1 MRKQGGIAIVTRPTR
16 LAGQRQRWG
25 TPAQA
30 RFLLRRARAAEALRA
45 VAAQPLEEQ
54 ALRVELAEQ
63 AAVSEISNVEAEDQE
78 YQETIRG
85 LQRDLDFDLPV
96 TLVDRA
102 FLPNFEFENYQTVV
116 VVGQD
121 GLVANAAKY
130 VAGLPIIGV
139 NPDPAHIDGIL
150 LPFRPAD
157 ARDAVERTLALRH
170 RARQVTLAEA
180 VLNDGQTL
188 LAFND
193 FFVGAAS
200 HVSAKYMVEVNG
212 QRESQSSSGLLV
224 STGAGST
231 GWLSS
236 VVNMACGV
244 SRFMGRELRG
254 SVRLDWEERRLVW
267 AVREPFLSKASQI
280 GLVAGWIEDGHELV
294 VESQMAEGGVIFSDG
309 VPEDAI
315 AFPTG
320 TIARIGLSRQ
330 TANLVVP

>member
-1 MRKQGGIAIVTRPTR
+1 MRKLGGIAIVTRPTR
-16 LAGQRQRWG
+16 LAGLRQRWG

-30 RFLLRRARAAEALRA
+30 RFVLRRARAAEAMRV
-45 VAAQPLEEQ
+45 VAAAAPDEQ
-54 ALRVELAEQ
+54 AQRAELAEE
-63 AAVSEISNVEAEDQE
+63 AASAEFSQVEAEDQG

-102 FLPNFEFENYQTVV
+102 FLPNFEFENYQVVV

-121 GLVANAAKY
+121 GLVANTAKY
-130 VAGLPIIGV
+130 VAGLPIVGV
-139 NPDPAHIDGIL
+139 NPDPAQIDGIL
-150 LPFRPAD
+150 LPFEPAE
-157 ARDAVERTLALRH
+157 ARGAVERVLARRQ

-180 VLNDGQTL
+180 LLNDGQTL

-193 FFVGAAS
+193 LFVGAAS
-200 HVSAKYMVEVNG
+200 HVSARYLVEADG
-212 QRESQSSSGLLV
+212 RREAQSSSGLLV

-236 VVNMACGV
+236 VVNMAGGV
-244 SRFMGRELRG
+244 SRFLGHEMRGQLR
-254 SVRLDWEERRLVW
+254 LEWEERRLVW
-267 AVREPFLSKASQI
+267 AVREPFRSKASQI
-280 GLVAGWIEDGHELV
+280 GLVAGWIDEGQELV

-309 VPEDAI
+309 VPEDAV
-315 AFPTG
+315 AFRTG
-320 TIARIGLSRQ
+320 TIARIGVSPQ